1 MMMVMS
7 AAGMLAASV
16 IVFAVT
22 IGVFLESHRRR
33 KPYRAALKAVLVV
46 AVVGLA
52 VSLALAECGI
62 ASPEWREP
70 GGFLKALAD
79 PGVFMAA
86 LAALAFASDAGLVA
100 DDLGLLPGWLL

>member
-1 MMMVMS
+1 MMMP

-52 VSLALAECGI
+52 VSLVLAGCDA
-62 ASPEWREP
+62 ASPEWQGP

-79 PGVFMAA
+79 PGVFMEV

>member
-1 MMMVMS
+1 MVMVMP

-33 KPYRAALKAVLVV
+33 KPYRAALKAVLIV
-46 AVVGLA
+46 AAIGLA
-52 VSLALAECGI
+52 VSLALAEYGI
-62 ASPEWREP
+62 ASSGWRGP

-86 LAALAFASDAGLVA
+86 LAALAFASDACLVA
-100 DDLGLLPGWLL
+100 GDLGLSGWLS

>member
-1 MMMVMS
+1 MMMP

-33 KPYRAALKAVLVV
+33 KPYRTALKAVLVV

-62 ASPEWREP
+62 ASPEWQGP

-79 PGVFMAA
+79 SGVFMAV
-86 LAALAFASDAGLVA
+86 LAALAFASDACLVA
-100 DDLGLLPGWLL
+100 GDLGLQPGWLS